1 MRMKFPLPEL
11 GSFKFTMCQHPLPDA
26 PRGMRKHHHFYDNG
40 ICHGCDKTHVRT
52 CKVGDLPNLCQ
63 PCYDWMKKY
72 SHMDDPYRIT
82 RMRAGTP
89 IEDEIVKKAIRYAK
103 VKTADTAGLVGMSTG
118 AILLHAYKAYKEAL
132 DEGASE
138 EEAQERRGYIEY
150 QDALQRQEEIEE
162 QARLQEHRQE
172 LLRKMHENQ
181 RIIDAQQARLNRLA
195 GRNVMNRSARNIEFK
210 KQEVSVR
217 TDEKKVSK
225 QIETAEEE
233 NETKTKKSAF
243 LKKYKVPIGILVIG
257 CIIFPQIRYPVLFVI
272 CYMII
277 VLLVSCV
284 EVIFERLK

>member
-1 MRMKFPLPEL
+1 MKFPLPEL

-138 EEAQERRGYIEY
+138 EEARERMAYIEF
-150 QDALQRQEEIEE
+150 QEEKHRQAEMEE
-162 QARLQEHRQE
+162 EAALQEHRQE

-181 RIIDAQQARLNRLA
+181 RIIDAQQARLNRLS
-195 GRNVMNRSARNIEFK
+195 GKNTVNRSTGIIESK
-210 KQEVSVR
+210 KQEVR
-217 TDEKKVSK
+217 LKKDEKEVPK
-225 QIETAEEE
+225 QIEVEKE
-233 NETKTKKSAF
+233 ETKKAIF
-243 LKKYKVPIGILVIG
+243 LKKYKFHIAILIVG
-257 CIIFPQIRYPVLFVI
+257 FIISPQIRYMILISILFGI
-272 CYMII
+272 MGGLLFCIEKII
-277 VLLVSCV
+277 
-284 EVIFERLK
+284 EKFK